1 MRLNLP
7 NISRLEL
14 PPGKSDLIVFD
25 DDLPGFGIRLRAS
38 GKRTWVA
45 QYRAAGRSRRVTL
58 GAVGTVD
65 ADKARKAA
73 KTLLARVQLGADP
86 QADRAE
92 EHARAVVTV
101 GSLGEN
107 YLEAQ
112 QDRVN
117 RGKLSQRSLVEDERY
132 IRRDWKP
139 LHDKPAHRL
148 TRAHIS
154 DRFDEITKEKG
165 AVTANRARS
174 TLSAMFAWAMTKGKA
189 ETNPVAGTAK
199 HEEGS
204 RDRVLNGAELAAIWG
219 ACGNDD
225 YSHIVKLLILTG
237 GRRDEIAGIR
247 NSELQRDLRLLS
259 LPAERTKNGLPHDV
273 PLSGA
278 ALAELPPARDGR
290 DLLFGRAS
298 GPFSGWSRCKER
310 LNARIAKASPDG
322 KPLPDWT
329 LHDLRRTTA
338 TGMAE
343 IGVQPHIVEAVLNH
357 ISGVRRGVAGI
368 YNRAVY
374 ADEKRAALDKWA
386 YRIDAFVSSRP
397 GNVVSIHASGSD
409 NNPGG
414 LR

>member
-1 MRLNLP
+1 
-7 NISRLEL
+7 
-14 PPGKSDLIVFD
+14 
-25 DDLPGFGIRLRAS
+25 
-38 GKRTWVA
+38 
-45 QYRAAGRSRRVTL
+45 
-58 GAVGTVD
+58 
-65 ADKARKAA
+65 
-73 KTLLARVQLGADP
+73 
-86 QADRAE
+86 
-92 EHARAVVTV
+92 
-101 GSLGEN
+101 
-107 YLEAQ
+107 
-112 QDRVN
+112 VN

-139 LHDKPAHRL
+139 LHDKRAHRL
-148 TRAHIS
+148 TRAQIS

-204 RDRVLNGAELAAIWG
+204 RDRVLNGGELGAVWG

-237 GRRDEIAGIR
+237 ARRDEIASIR
-247 NSELQRDLRLLS
+247 NSELQRDLRMWS

-278 ALAELPPARDGR
+278 ALTELPPARDGR
-290 DLLFGRAS
+290 DLLFGHAS

-310 LNARIAKASPDG
+310 LDARIAKASPDG

-386 YRIDAFVSSRP
+386 ARIAQLVSGQA
-397 GNVVSIHASGSD
+397 GNVVALQPASG
-409 NNPGG
+409 
-414 LR
+414 R

>member
-1 MRLNLP
+1 MRLCSADIN
-7 NISRLEL
+7 RLEL
-14 PPGKSDLIVFD
+14 PPGKSDLIAFD
-25 DDLPGFGIRLRAS
+25 DELPGFGIRLRAG
-38 GKRTWVA
+38 GKRTWIA
-45 QYRAAGRSRRVTL
+45 QYRSGGRTRRVTL
-58 GAVGTVD
+58 GSVSTVA

-73 KTLLARVQLGADP
+73 KTLLARVQLGSDP
-86 QADRAE
+86 QADRME
-92 EHARAVVTV
+92 EQARAVVTV

-117 RGKLSQRSLVEDERY
+117 RNKLSQRSLVESERY
-132 IRRDWKP
+132 IKTAWKP

-148 TRAHIS
+148 TRAQIS

-174 TLSAMFAWAMTKGKA
+174 TLSAMFAWAMKKGKI
-189 ETNPVAGTAK
+189 ESNPVTGTEK

-204 RDRVLNGAELAAIWG
+204 RDRVLSGPELAAIWG

-225 YSHIVKLLILTG
+225 YSRIVKLLILTG
-237 GRRDEIAGIR
+237 QRRDEIASIR
-247 NSELQRDLRLLS
+247 NSELQRDLRMWS

-290 DLLFGRAS
+290 DLLFGRAA

-310 LNARIAKASPDG
+310 LDARLTKASPDG
-322 KPLPDWT
+322 KPIPAWT
-329 LHDLRRTTA
+329 LHDLRRSAA
-338 TGMAE
+338 TGMGE

-357 ISGVRRGVAGI
+357 ISGVRRGVAGT

-374 ADEKRAALDKWA
+374 AAEKRNALDRWA
-386 YRIDAFVSSRP
+386 AHVVALVSTRP
-397 GNVVSIHASGSD
+397 DNVVPIQASSSAD
-409 NNPGG
+409 
-414 LR
+414 RAS